1 MTPELAAPAIGAVS
15 AVAGFAAGALAMRV
29 FLRSP
34 AASVPEPATLRPFES
49 TEAVEDRVLRALP
62 FAAIALDPQARVRLV
77 NPAAEALFNIV
88 ERRSIGRALI
98 EVVPSVEFERLI
110 ARADD
115 RAPTSR
121 DVRIIEADR
130 ERVFGIAVRRL
141 DRGIVAIAA
150 DRTELLNVE
159 RARRD
164 FVSNVSHELRTP
176 LAAIKL
182 MIETVLLSD
191 DDAEARAMFLPRIA
205 REVDRMV
212 ALVADLLELAR
223 SESGKIALRRERID
237 LGDVAT
243 ATVNTFAQRADRLA
257 VELELEAAEPV
268 ELDADRDRLMQVA
281 MNLVDNALRYTP
293 PGGSVVVSVVRDAGR
308 GVLRVRDT
316 GEGIPYNDLDRI
328 FDRFYVVNQSRSRDR
343 SGTGLGL
350 SIARELIEAH
360 GGSIAVES
368 VFGEGA
374 TFTCWLPLAGA
385 SED

>member
-1 MTPELAAPAIGAVS
+1 VDGELLT
-15 AVAGFAAGALAMRV
+15 ALAGLICGCLVTLALVRARAERTTTTP
-29 FLRSP
+29 LPPERP
-34 AASVPEPATLRPFES
+34 LESV
-49 TEAVEDRVLRALP
+49 EAVEDRVLRALP
-62 FAAIALDPQARVRLV
+62 FAAIALDLHGRVRLV
-77 NPAAEALFNIV
+77 NPAAEALFSIV
-88 ERRSIGRALI
+88 ETRAIGRALI

-110 ARADD
+110 ERADEG
-115 RAPTSR
+115 RPTSR
-121 DVRIIEADR
+121 DVRIIEAER

-141 DRGIVAIAA
+141 EHGIVAIAA
-150 DRTELLNVE
+150 DRTELVNVE

-212 ALVADLLELAR
+212 ALVEDLLELAR
-223 SESGKIALRRERID
+223 SESGRIALRRERID
-237 LGDVAT
+237 LCEVAT
-243 ATVNTFAQRADRLA
+243 ATVNTFVQRADRLA
-257 VELELEAAEPV
+257 VDLVLDAPAPV
-268 ELDADRDRLMQVA
+268 ELDADRDRLVQVA

-293 PGGSVVVSVVRDAGR
+293 PGGRVTVSVLREGNR
-308 GVLRVRDT
+308 GILRVRDT
-316 GEGIPYNDLDRI
+316 GEGIPYNDLERI

-360 GGSIAVES
+360 GGSIGVDS

-374 TFTCWLPLAGA
+374 TFTCRLPLLDTPKIKTA
-385 SED
+385 